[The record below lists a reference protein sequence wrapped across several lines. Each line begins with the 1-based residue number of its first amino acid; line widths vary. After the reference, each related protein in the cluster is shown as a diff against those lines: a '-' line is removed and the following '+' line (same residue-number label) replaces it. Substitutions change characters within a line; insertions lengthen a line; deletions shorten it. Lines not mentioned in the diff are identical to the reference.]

1 MSKTD
6 TQKMPNSTN
15 NIDSLH
21 TKITAS
27 SITYSNVILHEI
39 SLHVMTI
46 GYILNINII
55 LQNKGI
61 KIYRKMHDS
70 RMSVCQK

>member
-1 MSKTD
+1 MSNTD

-15 NIDSLH
+15 NIDILY
-21 TKITAS
+21 TKITVS

-39 SLHVMTI
+39 NLHVMTI

-55 LQNKGI
+55 L
-61 KIYRKMHDS
+61 
-70 RMSVCQK
+70 